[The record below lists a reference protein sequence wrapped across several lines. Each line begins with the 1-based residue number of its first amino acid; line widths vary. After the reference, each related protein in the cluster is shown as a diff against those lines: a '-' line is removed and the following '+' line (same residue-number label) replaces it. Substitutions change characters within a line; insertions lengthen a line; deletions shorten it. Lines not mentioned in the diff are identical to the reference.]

1 MRIRNRCTDPK
12 MRLGC
17 DGWSDV
23 PNERAYNP
31 FANTTTSAK
40 RLMVWV
46 NRCTGVSSEGN
57 LLACRATCDNP
68 LRFFTNSGN
77 VPVAAPDGVYAV
89 SRADSNTY
97 VPSLMVPSGATC
109 TVTDRT
115 VVTLEE
121 APIVM
126 LMDCLCFAADTA
138 PYAIPVGGGV
148 LLLALVVLIGGWPHE
163 NTESM
168 AGPALRKQG
177 QHLEFDTGI
186 CHHSE
191 ERRPLGIHHT
201 QWRILHSGAE
211 VRMHDDAAQP
221 AQFMG
226 LHTAGDGGY
235 AAHGEWGLRHGHH
248 QRRSK
253 EYCWHLCDCR
263 YQDHGDGHVRR
274 RSERM
279 ADPAGG
285 GSARLRSRHRPLLS
299 GLGVAA

>member
-68 LRFFTNSGN
+68 LRISTDSGN

-89 SRADSNTY
+89 RRADSSTY
-97 VPSLMVPSGATC
+97 ASALMVPSGATC

-138 PYAIPVGGGV
+138 PYAIPVGGG
-148 LLLALVVLIGGWPHE
+148 
-163 NTESM
+163 
-168 AGPALRKQG
+168 
-177 QHLEFDTGI
+177 GI
-186 CHHSE
+186 PPSP
-191 ERRPLGIHHT
+191 RRL
-201 QWRILHSGAE
+201 
-211 VRMHDDAAQP
+211 D
-221 AQFMG
+221 
-226 LHTAGDGGY
+226 
-235 AAHGEWGLRHGHH
+235 WGL
-248 QRRSK
+248 
-253 EYCWHLCDCR
+253 
-263 YQDHGDGHVRR
+263 
-274 RSERM
+274 
-279 ADPAGG
+279 
-285 GSARLRSRHRPLLS
+285 
-299 GLGVAA
+299 AA

>member
-68 LRFFTNSGN
+68 LRIFTGSGN

-138 PYAIPVGGGV
+138 PYAIPVGGG
-148 LLLALVVLIGGWPHE
+148 GTPP
-163 NTESM
+163 S
-168 AGPALRKQG
+168 P
-177 QHLEFDTGI
+177 
-186 CHHSE
+186 
-191 ERRPLGIHHT
+191 RRL
-201 QWRILHSGAE
+201 
-211 VRMHDDAAQP
+211 D
-221 AQFMG
+221 
-226 LHTAGDGGY
+226 
-235 AAHGEWGLRHGHH
+235 WGL
-248 QRRSK
+248 
-253 EYCWHLCDCR
+253 
-263 YQDHGDGHVRR
+263 
-274 RSERM
+274 
-279 ADPAGG
+279 
-285 GSARLRSRHRPLLS
+285 
-299 GLGVAA
+299 AA